1 MQKISITQI
10 QELRRRTGAGIT
22 DCKHT
27 LESTE
32 GNMDAAVEE
41 LRKRGI
47 TKAAEREARKTTEGT
62 LASYMHHNGRLAALV
77 ELNCE
82 TDFVARTDDF
92 RTLAKQL
99 AEHIAAAGPLAVDID
114 EVPEEAV
121 AQRRAEIEEQ
131 LRVSNKPE
139 HLHAKILD
147 GKLDAFYREVVLVK
161 QPWVREPK
169 RTIGDLIKET
179 SARVGEHVK
188 VRRFARFEMETVR
201 VTPEGET

>member
-1 MQKISITQI
+1 MEKISITQI
-10 QELRRRTGAGIT
+10 QELRQRTGAGVT
-22 DCKHT
+22 DCKRT
-27 LESTE
+27 LESTG

-47 TKAAEREARKTTEGT
+47 TKAAEREARKTTEGII
-62 LASYMHHNGRLAALV
+62 ANYVHHNGRLAALV

-82 TDFVARTDDF
+82 TDFVARTEDF

-99 AEHIAAAGPLAVDID
+99 AEHIAAAAPLTVDL
-114 EVPEEAV
+114 EELPQDVV
-121 AQRRAEIEEQ
+121 ARRRAEIEEE

-139 HLHAKILD
+139 HLREQILD
-147 GKLDAFYREVVLVK
+147 GKLDAFYRGVVLVK

-169 RTIGDLIKET
+169 RTIGELINET

-201 VTPEGET
+201 VTPEGGP